1 MNNYGNLEI
10 YGVGSQNGGRFG
22 KVVIAGSGKI
32 TGDVE
37 CDCFE
42 LPGAGKVEG
51 GGLTVHGPIEIDG
64 SGKVEGAVRG
74 EALEVNGSF
83 KVGNGPCEISSDLE
97 VNGSFKVEN
106 GPCIVGGKA
115 DVSGSFKVAGDLS
128 VGTLAVDGSTKV
140 EGSVS
145 AGEIEVEGVLK
156 VEGPV
161 QAESFRAEG
170 AVRIDGLLNAETVE
184 LTVSGEDRIESIGG
198 GSVRVRRGG
207 SGFSLFSVQKRPH
220 MSAEL
225 IEADEIDL
233 EYTDCRTVRGVN
245 VRIGSEC
252 VIDRVEY
259 SGSLSTA
266 PDCTV
271 REKIRL

>member
-10 YGVGSQNGGRFG
+10 YGVGNQSGGRFG

-32 TGDVE
+32 TGDLE
-37 CDCFE
+37 CERFE
-42 LPGAGKVEG
+42 LPGAGKIEG

-64 SGKVEGAVRG
+64 AGKVEGPVRG

-83 KVGNGPCEISSDLE
+83 KVENGPCEIGGDLE

-106 GPCIVGGKA
+106 GPCTVGGRA
-115 DVSGSFKVAGDLS
+115 GISGSFKVAGDLT
-128 VGTLAVDGSTKV
+128 VGSLDADGSAKI
-140 EGSVS
+140 EGGIR
-145 AGEIEVEGVLK
+145 ATEIEADGVLK

-161 QAESFRAEG
+161 QAETFRAEG
-170 AVRIDGLLNAETVE
+170 AVIIEGLLNAETVE

-198 GSVRVRRGG
+198 GSVTVRRRTG
-207 SGFSLFSVQKRPH
+207 SFGLFSRKRPH
-220 MSAEL
+220 LISEL

-233 EYTDCRTVRGVN
+233 EYTDARTVRGVN
-245 VRIGSEC
+245 VHIGPEC

-259 SGSLSTA
+259 SGTLTTA
-266 PDCTV
+266 ADAQIG
-271 REKIRL
+271 EKVKI